1 MSVAVIT
8 SIYGGYDQLAAPP
21 PQDME
26 AEWICVTDRSDLDG
40 QGAWKVVSEPRADG
54 IHPRLAA
61 KVPKCLPGLYTD
73 ASVIV
78 WLDGSCRLKE
88 TDSLRRLVVANPLAP
103 ISQFAHPD
111 RDCIYDEGAFSALL
125 PKYISTPVHEQMGWY
140 RHEEGHPP
148 HWGLWATGVIVRNLT
163 LDAIDHD
170 LIEQFGQA
178 WLNEQVRWTIQD
190 QISEAPVL
198 RRFGLRPALL
208 PGNLW
213 ANDILGWAAH
223 RDGL

>member
-21 PQDME
+21 PQDLE
-26 AEWICVTDRSDLDG
+26 AEWICVTDRADLDG
-40 QGAWKVVSEPRADG
+40 QGAWKVVCEPRADA

-61 KVPKCLPGLYTD
+61 KVPKCLPHLYTD
-73 ASVIV
+73 ASVVV
-78 WLDGSCRLKE
+78 WLDGACRLS
-88 TDSLRRLVVANPLAP
+88 TPDSLRRLVMANPLAP

-125 PKYISTPVHEQMGWY
+125 PKYVQTPVPEQMAAY
-140 RHEEGHPP
+140 HREGHPS
-148 HWGLWATGVIVRNLT
+148 HWGLWATGVIVRNLA
-163 LDAIDHD
+163 LEDADQDMIVR
-170 LIEQFGQA
+170 FGQE
-178 WLNEQVRWTIQD
+178 WLNEQVRWSIQD

-198 RRFGLRPALL
+198 RRFGIRPAVL

-213 ANDILGWAAH
+213 TNDILGWAAH
-223 RDGL
+223 RDGN